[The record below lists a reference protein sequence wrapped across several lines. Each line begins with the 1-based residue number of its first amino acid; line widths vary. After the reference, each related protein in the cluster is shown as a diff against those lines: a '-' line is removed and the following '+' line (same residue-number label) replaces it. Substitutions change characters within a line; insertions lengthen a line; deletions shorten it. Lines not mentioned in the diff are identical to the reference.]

1 MSKNNELELDLHDD
15 GAIPSLDDEGGDVL
29 GAPNTDKKKKTNAN
43 KAFIL
48 LLFLVAF
55 LFLIFGVMWFVKG
68 RHPKAPAPVEAK
80 KGTSSVMQKN
90 VVIESD
96 LIEKTKEELKAKQ
109 AAEEKEKA
117 DAAAIAAAE
126 AEAAALAAEAEK
138 NKASNKTAPNQA
150 PANNGQQHANNGH
163 NSGNNG
169 NKQLPPTPAERRLSG
184 NALVD
189 ITEGKKETP
198 ATSNG
203 NAGNSQIGGAG
214 SGGGNS
220 SGIAA
225 TLQPTVLVSR
235 NAGRLSDL
243 DYLLKRG
250 TSIPCALE
258 TGIDTTLA
266 GFVVCK
272 VTNDVY
278 SANSKTLLIERGAS
292 IFGEQQSSL
301 KQGQERTFVLWTRID
316 NPNGVTANLDSP
328 ATDQM
333 GYNGVPGYVDTHF
346 WQRFGGA
353 ILMSFIKDFSASL
366 KKDSPSTQNTSQGG
380 ADIATET
387 LRNSINIPPTLTVRP
402 ATVVYVLV
410 ARDINFSS
418 VYTLVK

>member
-1 MSKNNELELDLHDD
+1 MSDKEFELSVDS
-15 GAIPSLDDEGGDVL
+15 GAIPSLDDEGETL
-29 GAPNTDKKKKTNAN
+29 GAPNSDKKKKTNAN

-48 LLFLVAF
+48 LLLLVAF
-55 LFLIFGVMWFVKG
+55 LFLIFGVIWFVKG
-68 RHPKAPAPVEAK
+68 RNATKPIPINTNKVV
-80 KGTSSVMQKN
+80 SSVVQKN

-96 LIEKTKEELKAKQ
+96 LIEKTKADLKEKQ
-109 AAEEKEKA
+109 AAEDKA
-117 DAAAIAAAE
+117 KAESDAIAQAE
-126 AEAAALAAEAEK
+126 AEAAAVALESEK
-138 NKASNKTAPNQA
+138 NKKSSQNNVNQPPSNSQ
-150 PANNGQQHANNGH
+150 NN
-163 NSGNNG
+163 GNNG
-169 NKQLPPTPAERRLSG
+169 NKPRPPTLAERRLSG
-184 NALVD
+184 SVLVD
-189 ITEGKKETP
+189 IGDNKKDGAFDAKNDRPRAQEQ
-198 ATSNG
+198 
-203 NAGNSQIGGAG
+203 NSP
-214 SGGGNS
+214 S

-225 TLQPTVLVSR
+225 SLQPTVLVSR
-235 NAGRLSDL
+235 NAGKLSDL

-333 GYNGVPGYVDTHF
+333 GYNGVSGYVDSHF

-353 ILMSFIKDFSASL
+353 ILMSFIKDFTASL
-366 KKDSPSTQNTSQGG
+366 KKDNQSLQNTSQGG
-380 ADIATET
+380 SDIATET

>member
-1 MSKNNELELDLHDD
+1 MSENNVIEHDLRDE
-15 GAIPSLDDEGGDVL
+15 GAIPSLDDEGGNVL
-29 GAPNTDKKKKTNAN
+29 GTPSTDKKKKTNAN
-43 KAFIL
+43 KAFFL
-48 LLFLVAF
+48 LMFLAAF
-55 LFLIFGVMWFVKG
+55 LFLIFGVIWFVKG
-68 RHPKAPAPVEAK
+68 RHAKAPVPVEAK
-80 KGTSSVMQKN
+80 KGVSSVVQKN

-96 LIEKTKEELKAKQ
+96 LIEKTKEDLKAKQ
-109 AAEEKEKA
+109 AAEDKEKA
-117 DAAAIAAAE
+117 DAAALAE
-126 AEAAALAAEAEK
+126 TEAAAVAAEAEK
-138 NKASNKTAPNQA
+138 SKTQNRAAGGQGQAS
-150 PANNGQQHANNGH
+150 ANNAQQHANNGH
-163 NSGNNG
+163 NGGNNG
-169 NKQLPPTPAERRLSG
+169 NKPLPPTPAERRLSG
-184 NALVD
+184 SALVD
-189 ITEGKKETP
+189 TSDGKKEGTV
-198 ATSNG
+198 ASNG
-203 NAGNSQIGGAG
+203 NSNGSQFNGSV
-214 SGGGNS
+214 SGGGTS

-235 NAGRLSDL
+235 NAGKLSDL

-366 KKDSPSTQNTSQGG
+366 KKDNPSTQNTSQGG
-380 ADIATET
+380 SDIATET

>member
-1 MSKNNELELDLHDD
+1 MSENNEMARESHDG
-15 GAIPSLDDEGGDVL
+15 GAIPSLDHEDGDVL

-43 KAFIL
+43 KAFFL
-48 LLFLVAF
+48 LMFLVAF
-55 LFLIFGVMWFVKG
+55 LFLIFGVIWFVKG
-68 RHPKAPAPVEAK
+68 RHAKAPVPVETK
-80 KGTSSVMQKN
+80 KGVSSVVQKN

-96 LIEKTKEELKAKQ
+96 LIEKTKQDLKAKQ

-117 DAAAIAAAE
+117 DAAAAAE
-126 AEAAALAAEAEK
+126 TEAAAIAAEAEK
-138 NKASNKTAPNQA
+138 NKNQNKASTSQGQTT
-150 PANNGQQHANNGH
+150 ANNTQQHANNGNSGG
-163 NSGNNG
+163 NSGN
-169 NKQLPPTPAERRLSG
+169 KPPTPTPAERRLSG
-184 NALVD
+184 SVLVD
-189 ITEGKKETP
+189 TSDGKKEGVVS
-198 ATSNG
+198 ANNSRNQELNG
-203 NAGNSQIGGAG
+203 TGSGAG
-214 SGGGNS
+214 TA
-220 SGIAA
+220 SGISAS
-225 TLQPTVLVSR
+225 LQPTILASR
-235 NAGRLSDL
+235 NAGKLSDL

-292 IFGEQQSSL
+292 IFGEQQSTL

-316 NPNGVTANLDSP
+316 NPSGVTANLDSP

-366 KKDSPSTQNTSQGG
+366 KKDNPSTQNTSQGG
-380 ADIATET
+380 SDIATET